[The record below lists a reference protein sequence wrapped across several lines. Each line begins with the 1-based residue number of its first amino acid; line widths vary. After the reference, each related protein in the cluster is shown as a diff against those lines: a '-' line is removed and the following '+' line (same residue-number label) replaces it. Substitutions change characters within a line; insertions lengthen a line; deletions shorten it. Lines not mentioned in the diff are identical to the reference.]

1 MGKRAK
7 ARTSTRAKV
16 LATVAVIGG
25 TAGIAG
31 LGTFGTFTST
41 TAAQSS
47 THSTGTVV
55 LDYGAGGTTNRLTTG
70 ASLLAAGDTQ
80 QRGFTLRNSGS
91 LDYASVKANLSAST
105 SSLLDTDATNGLSLK
120 IEKCSGVGW
129 VESLVTPYTYTC
141 AGTVTTVLADTPVA
155 TLIAASGGSAVT
167 GLASTTSGSSDSLRA
182 TWTLPSGAANSVQGL
197 SSTLVLDFTA
207 TQRAATSK

>member
-41 TAAQSS
+41 TSAQSQTDAS
-47 THSTGTVV
+47 GTVI
-55 LDYGAGGTTNRLTTG
+55 LDHGVITNRLSVG
-70 ASLLAAGDTQ
+70 ATDLAPGDTL
-80 QRGFTLRNSGS
+80 QRGFGLRNNGS
-91 LDYASVKANLSAST
+91 LDMASITLGISAT
-105 SSLLDTDATNGLSLK
+105 SSSALDTDATNGLEVK
-120 IEKCSGVGW
+120 IDKCSAAW
-129 VESLVTPYTYTC
+129 VEVGVSAPFTYTC
-141 AGTVTTVLADTPVA
+141 PGTTTAVLAYTPVA
-155 TLIAASGGSAVT
+155 TVKATPQSLA
-167 GLASTTSGSSDSLRA
+167 GLAALTAAGTDNLVA
-182 TWTLPSGAANSVQGL
+182 TVRLPSTAGNTLQGL
-197 SSTLVLDFTA
+197 SSTLSISFTG

>member
-41 TAAQSS
+41 TSAQSQ
-47 THSTGTVV
+47 TDATGTVI
-55 LDYGAGGTTNRLTTG
+55 LDHGVITNRLSVG
-70 ASLLAAGDTQ
+70 ASDLAPGDTL
-80 QRGFTLRNSGS
+80 QRGFALRNNGT
-91 LDYASVKANLSAST
+91 LDMASITMAISAT
-105 SSLLDTDATNGLSLK
+105 SSSALDTDATNGLEMK
-120 IEKCSGVGW
+120 VDECSIPW
-129 VESLVTPYTYTC
+129 VESATTPYTYTC
-141 AGTVTTVLADTPVA
+141 AGTTSSVLAYTPVA
-155 TLIAASGGSAVT
+155 TVKATPQSLS
-167 GLASTTSGSSDSLRA
+167 GLAALTAAGTDNLVA
-182 TWTLPSGAANSVQGL
+182 TVRLPSAAGNTLQGL
-197 SSTLVLDFTA
+197 SSTLSISFTG

>member
-41 TAAQSS
+41 TSAQSQTDAS
-47 THSTGTVV
+47 GTVI
-55 LDYGAGGTTNRLTTG
+55 LDHGTVTNRLSVG
-70 ASLLAAGDTQ
+70 ATNLAPGDTL
-80 QRGFTLRNSGS
+80 QRGFELRNNGS
-91 LDYASVKANLSAST
+91 LDMASITMAISAT
-105 SSLLDTDATNGLSLK
+105 SSSALDTDGTNGLEVK
-120 IEKCSGVGW
+120 IDKCSLPW
-129 VESLVTPYTYTC
+129 VEVGVSAPFSYTC
-141 AGTVTTVLADTPVA
+141 AGTTSSVLAYTSVAAIKASPA
-155 TLIAASGGSAVT
+155 TLISPSALTAGASDYLV
-167 GLASTTSGSSDSLRA
+167 A
-182 TWTLPSGAANSVQGL
+182 TVRLPSAAGNTLQGL
-197 SSTLVLDFTA
+197 SSTLSISFTG